1 MNSFVFDA
9 SVVLGFLLQGKKEA
23 EREIAL
29 LLEQAA
35 ANKLQIFS
43 TPLLVFEVGNGLKY
57 SSKDGFTAEGLM
69 EAFADCSIEYIAFSK
84 TQTVEI
90 LRLSQELNTTFY
102 DTSYHYLALFQKTT
116 LLTADEKYF
125 NKGKELGN
133 IKLLKF
139 S

>member
-23 EREIAL
+23 AREIAL

>member
-23 EREIAL
+23 AKEIAL

-35 ANKLQIFS
+35 QRKLEILS
-43 TPLLVFEVGNGLKY
+43 TSLLVFEVGNGLKY
-57 SSKDGFTAEGLM
+57 SSRDEVATRGLL
-69 EAFADCSIEYIAFSK
+69 EAFVDCQIKYIEFSK
-84 TQTVEI
+84 PQMVEI

-102 DTSYHYLALFQKTT
+102 DTSYHYLALFNKTT

-125 NKGKELGN
+125 NKAKKLGN